1 MSYIALYR
9 KKRPKE
15 FDGVIGQEHIIK
27 TLKNQIKSKRIN
39 HAYLF
44 CGTRGTGK
52 TSTAKIFAKA
62 VNCQSPK
69 DGQPCGECYMCTE
82 IENQSL
88 MNVIEIDA
96 ASNNGVDNIR
106 DIREEVKYPPTEG
119 KYKVYIIDEVH
130 MLSIGAF
137 NALLK
142 TLEEPPEHVVF
153 ILATTDP
160 QKIPVTILSRCQRFD
175 FRRISEKEIADT
187 IKKYMPEENV
197 DIDDDAVEYIARV
210 SDGAMRDAL
219 SILDQSISFYYGEKI
234 TLEKVLIT
242 VGAADDKVYF
252 ELAEAVFE
260 GNSAKCMKIIYSAF
274 EKGVD
279 VNRFAEDF
287 LEHLRNVLIAAS
299 VEDAGKV
306 INLSSEKIGIIKEQA
321 KKVKKRR
328 LINIV
333 SEFSEVSGR
342 LKYSQTPR
350 VVFEVSCI
358 KLCEID
364 LYEKDKEYDIYEK
377 KDYNNTINVKK
388 ENYTQIKK
396 PIPMPIDEE
405 FKKLIVKWKSIAE
418 NFKNLDRAVILQ
430 AEPKALNGK
439 FYIVFP
445 SDSHINMFG
454 RIKDEF
460 IMILEKK
467 YGFKFDF
474 NIVLED
480 EYKKVSSGFDMSE
493 QEKEEKSIKS
503 DMGEV
508 INTNIFWDE

>member
-27 TLKNQIKSKRIN
+27 TLKNQIKSERIN

-69 DGQPCGECYMCTE
+69 DGQPCGKCYMCTE

-175 FRRISEKEIADT
+175 FRRIGEKEIANA
-187 IKKYMPEENV
+187 IKDYMSDENV
-197 DIDDDAVEYIARV
+197 EIDDDAAKYIARV

-234 TLEKVLIT
+234 TLEKVLVT

-252 ELAEAVFE
+252 ELADAVFE
-260 GNSAKCMKIIYSAF
+260 KNSAKCMQIIYDAF
-274 EKGVD
+274 EKGID
-279 VNRFAEDF
+279 INRFAEDF

-306 INLSSEKIGIIKEQA
+306 INLSSEKIGIIKEQS
-321 KKVKKRR
+321 KKVEKKR

-333 SEFSEVSGR
+333 SEFSEISGR

-364 LYEKDKEYDIYEK
+364 TDTEEEEYSHEK
-377 KDYNNTINVKK
+377 KDCDRPVSTIKKNYNEVKK
-388 ENYTQIKK
+388 
-396 PIPMPIDEE
+396 PMPMPIDEE
-405 FKKLIVKWKSIAE
+405 FKKLIVKWRNIAE
-418 NFKNLDRAVILQ
+418 NFKNLDRAIILQ
-430 AEPKALNGK
+430 AKPKSLNGK
-439 FYIVFP
+439 FYIVFQ
-445 SDSHINMFG
+445 SDSLINTFG
-454 RIKDEF
+454 RIKNEF
-460 IMILEKK
+460 MTTLEKK

-474 NIVLED
+474 NIVSEE
-480 EYKKVSSGFDMSE
+480 EYKKVSSGFDMSK
-493 QEKEEKSIKS
+493 QEKEEENIKS
-503 DMGEV
+503 EMYETID
-508 INTNIFWDE
+508 TNIVWD